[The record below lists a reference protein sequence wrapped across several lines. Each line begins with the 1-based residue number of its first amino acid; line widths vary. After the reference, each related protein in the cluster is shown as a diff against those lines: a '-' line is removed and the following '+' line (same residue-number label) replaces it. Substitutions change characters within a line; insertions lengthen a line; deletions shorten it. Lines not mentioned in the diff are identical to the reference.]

1 MHAMKRLSI
10 TALLMLCFGLITACN
25 TVEGAGRDVESAGD
39 AVADAAA
46 DCKDDGGCDDDD

>member
-1 MHAMKRLSI
+1 MKRLSI

-25 TVEGAGRDVESAGD
+25 TVEGAGRDVESVGD